1 MSALPATVPEGVG
14 DVELAARVAGGD
26 GAAFELLMRRHNR
39 RLYRIARSV
48 LRSDA
53 DAEDA
58 LQESYLA
65 AYRAIG
71 AYRGES

>member
-1 MSALPATVPEGVG
+1 MSALPATVPEGIA
-14 DVELAARVAGGD
+14 DRELAARVAAGD

-48 LRSDA
+48 LRDDA

-58 LQESYLA
+58 LQES
-65 AYRAIG
+65 
-71 AYRGES
+71 